1 MKYEAIVSVDEETK
15 KFMGFIDEEI
25 RATISEGITGAL
37 RKTNSGLDAISDNQN
52 TILLSVKGISKIS
65 EKIPSAIE
73 ESREKAEQ
81 TLVRELL
88 KNQQLYKDLNESTKT
103 VILTEQKIVNEA
115 LLKSNSDLKEISGKA
130 NTYLLSLVGTS
141 KSIEKIPSAIEES
154 QEKAEQTLTRELLK
168 NQQLYKDL
176 NEDIKTVI
184 ITEQKIVNEA
194 LLKNNS
200 ELKGM
205 SEKANTI
212 LLSVEGSSKTI
223 GNLPSSIAIEQL
235 LKNTEQ
241 TIINELLKN
250 QQLYKEI
257 NEDTKAAIFAERKL
271 VLKEITKLNDTFNEN
286 QVNIFAKLSSFEEK
300 LGILSD
306 ILDGQSH
313 LLQRLEKIEGK
324 VNDLKLPFY
333 KRWFSKGVS

>member
-1 MKYEAIVSVDEETK
+1 MKYEAIVSVDEATK
-15 KFMGFIDEEI
+15 KFMGIINEDI
-25 RATISEGITGAL
+25 SATISDGITGAL
-37 RKTNSGLDAISDNQN
+37 RKTNSGLEAISENQN
-52 TILLSVKGISKIS
+52 TILLSVKGNSKIS

-73 ESREKAEQ
+73 QSQKKTELAIVNELIKSRKF
-81 TLVRELL
+81 
-88 KNQQLYKDLNESTKT
+88 YKDLNEDTKT

-154 QEKAEQTLTRELLK
+154 QEKAEQTLVRELLK

-184 ITEQKIVNEA
+184 LTEQKIVNGA

-200 ELKGM
+200 YLKGM

-241 TIINELLKN
+241 TIIKELLKN
-250 QQLYKEI
+250 QQLHKEI
-257 NEDTKAAIFAERKL
+257 NEDTKAAILTEQKL
-271 VLKEITKLNDTFNEN
+271 VLNEITKLNDTYNEN
-286 QVNIFAKLSSFEEK
+286 KVNIFAKLRSFEEK
-300 LGILSD
+300 LSILSD